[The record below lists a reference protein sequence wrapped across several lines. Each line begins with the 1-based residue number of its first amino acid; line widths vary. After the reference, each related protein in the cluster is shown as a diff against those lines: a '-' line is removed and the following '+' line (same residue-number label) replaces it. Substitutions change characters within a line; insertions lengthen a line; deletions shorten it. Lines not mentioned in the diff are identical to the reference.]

1 MRKEMRVTVIFTAL
15 AVLFFLAVE
24 YRHLILGDPDR
35 IKGYIL
41 AGVLLL
47 VQTKVFAG
55 MEESFLA
62 SDERLIKIKRAY
74 LLLYAETRDR
84 FHEIYRLV
92 TKALRYESVMS
103 LLVRLGIH
111 GESCETQYP
120 AAKEWLE
127 GKKRIPYKT
136 LSKEF
141 RLLDKLKIDD
151 HMSEFRQ
158 KAKLREDI
166 FYACLSGSLAG
177 EGKGQPIVDL
187 ILVWVSYL
195 YFLTDVFHI
204 DMSAFGDM
212 IILSIFMSILDMG
225 RHFLDYQK
233 KVKTMRE
240 TYEELLSEMRRMDDL
255 MQADDCYT
263 IPVEGELIP
272 HFKESELRDAKACEI
287 VAKPV

>member
-120 AAKEWLE
+120 TAKEWLE

-141 RLLDKLKIDD
+141 RLWDKLKIDD

-233 KVKTMRE
+233 KAKTVRE

-255 MQADDCYT
+255 MQADDCCT

-287 VAKPV
+287 VGKPV